1 MVENV
6 AFNMVIDVVRNNHIF
21 IHINNHISD
30 QIMNHICD
38 HKKLRQKCLSEFLL
52 FSHIVINRYDY
63 VFLVNL
69 FF

>member
-6 AFNMVIDVVRNNHIF
+6 VLNMVIDMVR
-21 IHINNHISD
+21 NNHISD
-30 QIMNHICD
+30 QIINHTCD
-38 HKKLRQKCLSEFLL
+38 HKKLRQKRPSEFLL